1 MNRRV
6 LLVEDVLDK
15 ADKIKKCVKRAF
27 PDLDIADCTSY
38 HSALK
43 EIFEN
48 HSQYSLVLLDMSMST
63 YDQNVEEFGGVPE
76 AMAGKRI
83 LEGIFLREINT
94 KVIVV
99 TMYEHF
105 GGEGIKQLD
114 KEFRIDYADNYI
126 GYVFFSFNK
135 TDWQRQLIDLM
146 RQVL

>member
-1 MNRRV
+1 MSKV

-15 ADKIKKCVKRAF
+15 ADKIKKCVNEEF
-27 PDLDIADCTSY
+27 SGVEIADCSSY

-48 HSQYSLVLLDMSMST
+48 HDQYSLILLDMSMST
-63 YDQNVEEFGGVPE
+63 YDQNVEEFGGMPE

-83 LEGIFLREINT
+83 LEGMFLREIAT
-94 KVIVV
+94 KVIIV
-99 TMYEHF
+99 TMYENF

-114 KEFRIDYADNYI
+114 KEFKVDYIDNYV

-135 TDWQRQLIDLM
+135 TDWQKQLIDLM

>member
-1 MNRRV
+1 MCKI
-6 LLVEDVLDK
+6 LLVEDVYDK
-15 ADKIKKCVKRAF
+15 SEKIKKCVRGAF
-27 PDLDIADCTSY
+27 PDIEIAECSSY

-48 HSQYSLVLLDMSMST
+48 YHEYSLILLDMSMST
-63 YDQNVEEFGGVPE
+63 YDQNVEEFGGIPE

-83 LEGIFLREINT
+83 LEGMFLREIPT

-99 TMYEHF
+99 TMYENF

-114 KEFRIDYADNYI
+114 KEFKSEYVENYL

-135 TDWQRQLIDLM
+135 SDWQKLIIDLIKK
-146 RQVL
+146 VL

>member
-1 MNRRV
+1 MSKI
-6 LLVEDVLDK
+6 LLIEDVLDK
-15 ADKIKKCVKRAF
+15 SEKIKKCVNDAF
-27 PDLDIADCTSY
+27 PDIAISERSSY

-48 HSQYSLVLLDMSMST
+48 YQDYSLILLDMSMST
-63 YDQNVEEFGGVPE
+63 YDQNVEEFGGEPE

-83 LEGIFLREINT
+83 MEGMFLREIPT

-99 TMYEHF
+99 TMYENF

-114 KEFRIDYADNYI
+114 KEFKSDYEDNYM

-135 TDWQRQLIDLM
+135 SDWQKQIIDLIK
-146 RQVL
+146 QVL

>member
-1 MNRRV
+1 MSRL

-15 ADKIKKCVKRAF
+15 SEKISQCVRTAF
-27 PDLDIADCTSY
+27 PELEISVCTSY

-43 EIFEN
+43 EIYEN
-48 HSQYSLVLLDMSMST
+48 HSSYSLILLDMSMST

-83 LEGIFLREINT
+83 LEGMFLREIIT

-99 TMYEHF
+99 TMYESF

-114 KEFRIDYADNYI
+114 KEFKTEYADNYL

-135 TDWQRQLIDLM
+135 SDWQKQLIDKM
-146 RQVL
+146 KQVL

>member
-1 MNRRV
+1 MRKI

-15 ADKIKKCVKRAF
+15 ADKIKKCIKGVF
-27 PDLDIADCTSY
+27 PELEIANCTSY

-48 HSQYSLVLLDMSMST
+48 HCQYSLILLDMSMST

-83 LEGIFLREINT
+83 LEGMYLREIST
-94 KVIVV
+94 KVIIV
-99 TMYEHF
+99 TMYENF

-114 KEFRIDYADNYI
+114 KEFKVEYADNYL

-135 TDWQRQLIDLM
+135 SDWQKQLIEIM
-146 RQVL
+146 HQVLW

>member
-1 MNRRV
+1 MNKI
-6 LLVEDVLDK
+6 LLIEDVFDK
-15 ADKIKKCVKRAF
+15 SEKIKKCIKGSF
-27 PDLDIADCTSY
+27 PNIEISECSSY

-48 HSQYSLVLLDMSMST
+48 HQEYALILLDMSMST

-83 LEGIFLREINT
+83 LEGMFLREIPT

-99 TMYEHF
+99 TMYENF

-114 KEFRIDYADNYI
+114 KEFKTEYADIYMGYI
-126 GYVFFSFNK
+126 FFSFNK
-135 TDWQRQLIDLM
+135 TDWQKQIIDLM
-146 RQVL
+146 EQVL